1 MQSKIKLVVLL
12 VVLGWA
18 LVVEADQSI
27 RLPIN
32 STEVTGQSALGEFRI
47 EGVGQ
52 VELTAQRDGSRVVVL
67 AVGNNG
73 EVLGKAETVIGLKET
88 PLYLQSEN
96 GLQPV
101 ILQWGGK

>member
-1 MQSKIKLVVLL
+1 MQSKIKLIVLL

-18 LVVEADQSI
+18 LVVQASQSI
-27 RLPIN
+27 TLPIN
-32 STEVTGQSALGEFRI
+32 SSEVTGQAALGKFRI

-88 PLYLQSEN
+88 PLYLQSKN

-101 ILQWGGK
+101 TLYWGRK